1 MTREEGEN
9 RMQKYTQGRWDLS
22 SLAPHHETPEFEEKL
37 ETIEQKASTFQEKKP
52 MLKNTITSEQFNDII
67 RLYEELAEKTSI
79 IGDYAH
85 LLFVSDTSN
94 PKARSLLTRIE
105 NLDAKIT
112 NQTLF
117 FILWWKKQIDEENA
131 QRLLKEAGQLKYFL
145 ARQRKLAQYALSEPE
160 EKVINIKDTTGVRF
174 VTRLYDQYTERFIF
188 DVTLDGKRKRLL
200 KPELTALFH
209 NPDPTKRKTAYRSL
223 FKVYG
228 ENEDVLGELYRTVVQ
243 DWRNEAID
251 LRGYKSPISVR
262 NILNDISDESV
273 DALLDSCRK
282 NRAVFQRYLK
292 CKAKILDMKMMSRY
306 HLYAPLATSEKE
318 YSFTEAAKLVLNT
331 LHGFSAKT
339 ATLAENV
346 LKENHV
352 DSEIRKGKRGG
363 AFCSTAS
370 PKITPYVLLNYTG
383 KESEVFALAH
393 ELGHAV
399 HSQLA
404 SDKSILTQAAPLP
417 LAELASVF
425 SEMLLLERLAESAS
439 LEEMTRLI
447 AGQLDDMYATVMR
460 QAYFAVFEKDAH
472 EAVANGATVSD
483 LSDIYLKNLKEQF
496 GTALRIPG
504 EFRYEWTYIPHFY
517 HTPFYVYAY
526 SFGNLLTVALYQ
538 KYQKDTSFRDTYIE
552 ILAAGGSRNPEELLG
567 EAGINV
573 KSERFWQTGF
583 DYAQQRITELE
594 RLSNS

>member
-1 MTREEGEN
+1 
-9 RMQKYTQGRWDLS
+9 MQKYTQGRWDLS

-52 MLKNTITSEQFNDII
+52 MLKNTITTEQFNGII
-67 RLYEELAEKTSI
+67 HLYEELDEETSI
-79 IGDYAH
+79 IGNYAH
-85 LLFVSDTSN
+85 LLFFSDTSN
-94 PKARSLLTRIE
+94 PKARSLLTRVE
-105 NLDAKIT
+105 NLAARIANKA
-112 NQTLF
+112 LF
-117 FILWWKKQIDEENA
+117 FILWWKKQIDEEDA
-131 QRLLKEAGQLKYFL
+131 QRLLKDAGQLKYYL

-174 VTRLYDQYTERFIF
+174 VSRLYDQYTERFTF

-200 KPELTALFH
+200 KPELTALFQS
-209 NPDPTKRKTAYRSL
+209 PDPAKRKAAYRSL
-223 FKVYG
+223 FRVYG

-243 DWRNEAID
+243 DWRNEAIE

-262 NILNDISDESV
+262 NILNDISDEAV
-273 DALLDSCRK
+273 DALLNSCRK
-282 NRAVFQRYLK
+282 NRTVFQRYLR
-292 CKAKILDMKMMSRY
+292 CKAKILNMKTMSRY

-318 YSFTEAAKLVLNT
+318 YPFAEAVKLVLNA
-331 LHGFSAKT
+331 LQGFSAKT

-346 LKENHV
+346 LKEKHV
-352 DSEIRKGKRGG
+352 DSEIRKGKIGG

-370 PKITPYVLLNYTG
+370 PKITPYVLANYIG
-383 KESEVFALAH
+383 KESQVFALAH
-393 ELGHAV
+393 ELGHAI

-404 SDKSILTQAAPLP
+404 SDKSILTQGAPLP

-439 LEEMTRLI
+439 QEEITRLI
-447 AGQLDDMYATVMR
+447 AWQLDEMYATVMR

-472 EAVANGATVSD
+472 EAVANGVTVGD
-483 LSDIYLKNLKEQF
+483 LSDIYFKNLKEQF

-504 EFRYEWTYIPHFY
+504 AFRYEWTYIPHFY

-538 KYQKDTSFRDTYIE
+538 RYQKDSYFRDTYLE
-552 ILAAGGSRNPEELLG
+552 ILAAGGSRNPEELLE

-573 KSERFWQTGF
+573 KSEKFWQAGF